1 MIFDFLNLL
10 LFLIASFGLAAIIFV
25 VTYNLKPTVSDV
37 EKSSTY
43 ECGFTPLSST
53 RQRFDIKFYLVAILF
68 IIFDIEIAFLFP
80 WTLVVTELSISVNAG
95 LFFFVVL
102 LTVGFYY
109 EWVSGSLKW
118 H

>member
-1 MIFDFLNLL
+1 MVTEFLYLLFFIMASFGLALL
-10 LFLIASFGLAAIIFV
+10 LFLI
-25 VTYNLKPTVSDV
+25 TYNLKPSLSDS
-37 EKSSTY
+37 EKASIY

-80 WTLVVTELSISVNAG
+80 WTLVATELSIFINFEV
-95 LFFFVVL
+95 FFFIIL